1 MPPQLLP
8 ASAAA
13 FAPRASSVNVVL
25 GSKVEPWLTQTLKRI
40 NRVKRPLNSVPQHQR
55 CLTETLSSENAIWT
69 LTSLMVAK
77 APEEELRQDPNPL
90 VEALFNYQL
99 ITVEAYIVHV
109 DMVLRNEVAFKLTP
123 DSIEALIEYHKDIH
137 TVDNKAN
144 TFDWPEKEQQAKKMH
159 NDFVQAINKYV
170 YRTHVSALE
179 GLEEDGAGELLCGKS
194 DEVKSNIMALFKT
207 LQPPPP
213 KPVEVFRQPP
223 LLPSNAGPN
232 AAANLSSLWTQQSIA
247 AAAAASHPANAMA
260 AAIAATAAAITS
272 TLPAPVDAWRV
283 LPSSPNISATSVE
296 STNTIWANMSMQ
308 EMQHDMHSPLH
319 NDMHQQQQQHHV
331 TPSPPLAYSQPYSTA
346 SLYYGPSPVITSM
359 PQLTL
364 PSMLTPQQCGVSAG
378 YGGFG
383 WDRYQ
388 EYATI

>member
-25 GSKVEPWLTQTLKRI
+25 GSKVEPWLTQNLKRI
-40 NRVKRPLNSVPQHQR
+40 NRVKRPLNSVAQHQR

-69 LTSLMVAK
+69 LTSLMVPK
-77 APEEELRQDPNPL
+77 APEAELRQDPNPL

-170 YRTHVSALE
+170 YRTHVTALE

-194 DEVKSNIMALFKT
+194 DEVKTNIMGLFKT
-207 LQPPPP
+207 LTPPPP

-223 LLPSNAGPN
+223 LLPSNAGS
-232 AAANLSSLWTQQSIA
+232 ANLSSLWTQPSL
-247 AAAAASHPANAMA
+247 SPHPANAMA

-272 TLPAPVDAWRV
+272 TLPAPVEAWRV

-308 EMQHDMHSPLH
+308 EMQHDMPH
-319 NDMHQQQQQHHV
+319 DMQQQHQHQHQQHMS
-331 TPSPPLAYSQPYSTA
+331 PSPPLHYSQAYSTA
-346 SLYYGPSPVITSM
+346 PLYYASPLVTEPM

-364 PSMLTPQQCGVSAG
+364 PSMLTPQQCGVSVG

-388 EYATI
+388 EYTAAMI